1 MTQDF
6 PITQRLLDW
15 RQGREE
21 ALNEL
26 MPMIYDSLHRIAQK
40 HMRLENPGHTL
51 QPTAIVNE
59 AYLKLI
65 DAEIGWQN
73 RAHFFAIAAKMMRRI
88 LVDHAKA
95 KHREKRGGSAM
106 IISLDESV
114 LKQTEPDIDLVTLD
128 LAIKKLSRIDDR
140 KGRVVELHYFGGL
153 NYEETAEVLGISAAT
168 VDRELRLAKA
178 WLHRSMSGTG

>member
-1 MTQDF
+1 MADDF
-6 PITQRLLDW
+6 PITQKLIDW
-15 RQGREE
+15 RQGHEE

-26 MPMIYDSLHRIAQK
+26 MPAIYDSLHRIAQR
-40 HMRLENPGHTL
+40 HMRQENPAHTL
-51 QPTAIVNE
+51 QPTAVVNE

-65 DAEIGWQN
+65 DAEVSWQN

-95 KHREKRGGSAM
+95 KHREKRGGAAT
-106 IISLDESV
+106 ILSLDES
-114 LKQTEPDIDLVTLD
+114 LAKQIEVDIDLVGLD
-128 LAIKKLSRIDDR
+128 LALKQLAEIDER

-153 NYEETAEVLGISAAT
+153 NYEETAEVLGISPAT

-178 WLHRSMSGTG
+178 WLHKSMSEL

>member
-1 MTQDF
+1 MTDDF
-6 PITQRLLDW
+6 PITQKLIDW

-21 ALNEL
+21 ALDEL
-26 MPMIYDSLHRIAQK
+26 MPAIYDSLHRIAQK
-40 HMRLENPGHTL
+40 YMRQENPGHTL

-65 DAEIGWQN
+65 DAEISWQN

-95 KHREKRGGSAM
+95 KHREKRGGAAT
-106 IISLDESV
+106 ILSLDES
-114 LKQTEPDIDLVTLD
+114 LAKQTEADIDLVALD
-128 LAIKKLSRIDDR
+128 LALKQLAEIDER

-168 VDRELRLAKA
+168 VDRELRMAKA
-178 WLHRSMSGTG
+178 WLHKSMSELE